1 MIPSPSMPLNT
12 IESTSFDMED
22 LLKEIAFLIR
32 NRTAVDALNALIA
45 RAPED
50 VKEKAKKLFDDP
62 KVVEELDGMW
72 ADVLALIYYAHL
84 SRYSSQLTTRQGI
97 AGQVVSSLTAAK
109 LSRKL
114 EIPELE
120 AIFLLSGAK
129 GLTLMGMKDR
139 AEVCYL
145 KAEEILRDLVKRDES
160 FLKELAD
167 VLNDL
172 GIIYVEMNEK
182 EKGEKY
188 LEEALRIR
196 RSLAEKD
203 ESYLPVL
210 AQTLNNLASLYKDTK
225 RYDKAD
231 ELFDEAEKIYRK
243 LVEGDEN
250 YIIDLAVVLCNYG
263 ALCRVIRE
271 FEKAEALYKEALEI
285 FKKLTEK
292 DVFYNSG
299 VADVLMYLSGLYRDK
314 GEFDKAEEYMKMANQ
329 VYNELLAKLQ
339 ERSEASSGA

>member
-1 MIPSPSMPLNT
+1 MDEI
-12 IESTSFDMED
+12 
-22 LLKEIAFLIR
+22 LKEVAFLIR
-32 NRTAVDALNALIA
+32 NRSAVDALNFVISK
-45 RAPED
+45 APED

-62 KVVEELDGMW
+62 KIVETLDGFW

-84 SRYSSQLTTRQGI
+84 SSYSSKLTTRQGI
-97 AGQVVSSLTAAK
+97 AGQVVSSLTASKLAK
-109 LSRKL
+109 KL
-114 EIPELE
+114 NVPELE

-145 KAEEILRDLVKRDES
+145 KAEEMLRELVKKDES
-160 FLKELAD
+160 YLKELAD

-172 GIIYVEMNEK
+172 GIIYVEAKDN
-182 EKGEKY
+182 EKGERY

-196 RSLAEKD
+196 RELVKKD

-210 AQTLNNLASLYKDTK
+210 AQTLNNLASLYKETK

-231 ELFDEAEKIYRK
+231 ELFEEAERIYRRLAEK
-243 LVEGDEN
+243 DEN
-250 YIIDLAVVLCNYG
+250 YVIDLAVVLCNYG

-271 FEKAEALYKEALEI
+271 FEKAERMYREALEI

-314 GEFDKAEEYMKMANQ
+314 GDFDKAEEYMKMANE

-339 ERSEASSGA
+339 ERSEASLGA

>member
-1 MIPSPSMPLNT
+1 MDELI
-12 IESTSFDMED
+12 
-22 LLKEIAFLIR
+22 KEVAFLIR
-32 NRTAVDALNALIA
+32 NRTPLDALNALIA
-45 RAPED
+45 KAPEE

-62 KVVEELDGMW
+62 NVIEKLDGVW
-72 ADVLALIYYAHL
+72 ADLLALIYYAHL
-84 SRYSSQLTTRQGI
+84 SRYSSQFTTKQGI
-97 AGQVVSSLTAAK
+97 VGRVVSSLTAAK
-109 LSRKL
+109 LAKKL
-114 EIPELE
+114 DIPELE

-129 GLTLMGMKDR
+129 GLTLMGMRDR

-145 KAEEILRDLVKRDES
+145 KAEELLRDLVKKDES
-160 FLKELAD
+160 FLRELAD

-172 GIIYVEMNEK
+172 GIIYVETNEK
-182 EKGEKY
+182 EKGENY
-188 LEEALRIR
+188 LEEALKIR
-196 RSLAEKD
+196 RELAEKD
-203 ESYLPVL
+203 EAFLPML

-243 LVEGDEN
+243 LVEKDEN

-271 FEKAEALYKEALEI
+271 FERAEKLYREALDI

-292 DVFYNSG
+292 DVFYNSA
-299 VADVLMYLSGLYRDK
+299 VADVLMYLSGLYRDM
-314 GEFDKAEEYMKMANQ
+314 GDFDRAEEYMKRANE

>member
-1 MIPSPSMPLNT
+1 MDELIR
-12 IESTSFDMED
+12 EV
-22 LLKEIAFLIR
+22 AFLIR
-32 NRTAVDALNALIA
+32 NGTAVDALNALIA
-45 RAPED
+45 KAPEE

-62 KVVEELDGMW
+62 NIIETLDGVW
-72 ADVLALIYYAHL
+72 ADLLALIYYAHI
-84 SRYSSQLTTRQGI
+84 SRYSSQLTTKQGI
-97 AGQVVSSLTAAK
+97 VGRVVSSLTAAK
-109 LSRKL
+109 LAKKL
-114 EIPELE
+114 GIPELE

-129 GLTLMGMKDR
+129 GLTLMGMRDR

-145 KAEEILRDLVKRDES
+145 KAEELLRDLVKKDES

-172 GIIYVEMNEK
+172 GIIYVETNEK
-182 EKGEKY
+182 EKGENY
-188 LEEALRIR
+188 LEEALKIR
-196 RSLAEKD
+196 RELAEKN
-203 ESYLPVL
+203 EAYLPML

-243 LVEGDEN
+243 LVEKDEN
-250 YIIDLAVVLCNYG
+250 YVIDLAVVLCNYG

-271 FEKAEALYKEALEI
+271 FEKAEKLYREALDI

-292 DVFYNSG
+292 DIFYNSA
-299 VADVLMYLSGLYRDK
+299 VADVLMYLSGLYRDM
-314 GEFDKAEEYMKMANQ
+314 GDFDKAEEYMKRANE

>member
-1 MIPSPSMPLNT
+1 MD
-12 IESTSFDMED
+12 E
-22 LLKEIAFLIR
+22 LLKEVAFLIR
-32 NRTAVDALNALIA
+32 NGTAVDALNAVVSK
-45 RAPED
+45 APED

-62 KVVEELDGMW
+62 NVIQSLDEKW
-72 ADVLALIYYAHL
+72 ADLLSLIYYAHI
-84 SRYSSQLTTRQGI
+84 SRYSAQLMTRQGI

-109 LSRKL
+109 LSKKL
-114 EIPELE
+114 GIPELE

-129 GLTLMGMKDR
+129 ALTLMGMKDR

-145 KAEEILRDLVKRDES
+145 KAEELLRDLVKKDES
-160 FLKELAD
+160 FLRELAD

-182 EKGEKY
+182 EKGERY
-188 LEEALRIR
+188 LEEALKIR
-196 RSLAEKD
+196 RKLAEND

-225 RYDKAD
+225 RYGEAD
-231 ELFDEAEKIYRK
+231 EFFDEAEKIYRK
-243 LVEGDEN
+243 LVDKDEN
-250 YIIDLAVVLCNYG
+250 YVIDLAVVLCNYG

-271 FEKAEALYKEALEI
+271 FDKAEALYKEALEI

-329 VYNELLAKLQ
+329 VYNELLSKLQ
-339 ERSEASSGA
+339 ERSEVSSGA